1 MQQLS
6 FCTILFTPHPGKQ
19 CSIGSL
25 TMQIGL
31 NTAIAEKRLCLC
43 SIRATCFQPMSQ
55 RSSWSML
62 VAAADLRFRSIADA
76 APMRILYSSSFNVSL
91 TCSTMDCDQS
101 PGDHRSIE
109 PIPVDHLPGSCSVGM
124 HNTCERFRQATN
136 EQTKHY
142 GQCWSLL

>member
-1 MQQLS
+1 M
-6 FCTILFTPHPGKQ
+6 FHRFTDNADWAEHSNRRKEVVLVLNPSNMFPTNVSKV
-19 CSIGSL
+19 SLVNARGS
-25 TMQIGL
+25 GRFAFPL
-31 NTAIAEKRLCLC
+31 N
-43 SIRATCFQPMSQ
+43 S
-55 RSSWSML
+55 
-62 VAAADLRFRSIADA
+62 RSIADA

-109 PIPVDHLPGSCSVGM
+109 PIPVDHLPGSCPVGM
-124 HNTCERFRQATN
+124 HNACERFRQATN